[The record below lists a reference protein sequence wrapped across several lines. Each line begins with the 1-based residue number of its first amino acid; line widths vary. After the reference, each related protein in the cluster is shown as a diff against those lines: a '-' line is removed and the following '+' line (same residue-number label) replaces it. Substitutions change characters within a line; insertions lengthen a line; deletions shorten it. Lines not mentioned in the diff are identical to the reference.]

1 MTLRVPTSVS
11 ALQEFSFMRWVC
23 VVLSTLS
30 IRRLFQAPAS
40 AFPSNVYEQFFTQV
54 LWVSVYTVVIKAMF
68 NLVTSLKNFP
78 AE

>member
-1 MTLRVPTSVS
+1 
-11 ALQEFSFMRWVC
+11 MRWVY

-30 IRRLFQAPAS
+30 VRRLFQAPAS

-54 LWVSVYTVVIKAMF
+54 LWVSVYTEVQ
-68 NLVTSLKNFP
+68 SLLKPCLTLSLPSNFFP